1 MPNHNIKINF
11 KKIIRLFLPQIPYYQ
26 KTNLSVG
33 DEMKKTEVPNVLF
46 DLGISP
52 MAVGV
57 YVYLKKISAG
67 EGFCC
72 EKQPSI
78 CRELNIAPATYIK
91 YRKELARG
99 FHALKGK
106 PLIYVTERKKRSGVN
121 DTTKITFSIFEDE
134 KLE

>member
-1 MPNHNIKINF
+1 MN
-11 KKIIRLFLPQIPYYQ
+11 
-26 KTNLSVG
+26 
-33 DEMKKTEVPNVLF
+33 KTEVPNVLF

-57 YVYLKKISAG
+57 YVYLKKLSAG

-91 YRKELARG
+91 YRKELARN
-99 FHALKGK
+99 FQVLKGK
-106 PLIYVTERKKRSGVN
+106 PLIYVTERKKRSGLMNLLAGGLSLRLSFFILYSVRN
-121 DTTKITFSIFEDE
+121 APLIFN
-134 KLE
+134 LNFLLF